1 MRERPLYFGPGNNLL
16 GIVTM
21 PTEPVPRT
29 PAVLLLNAG
38 LLHRVGPN
46 RLNVELARSLAE
58 VGVTSLRFDMAG
70 VGDSE
75 LQVGGMLDIERSR
88 QDVID
93 AMDGLSSSHGA
104 RRFVV
109 VGLCTG
115 AYNAFRAALVD
126 ERVVGCVLLDG
137 YSYPTARSKIRH
149 YRTRVFQARRWIGF
163 LRRKLGVEATAD
175 DQSGDLIIF
184 ENEYVS
190 RERFEGELGAL
201 LARDVQMLMI
211 YTEMGPLAFNYPE
224 QIHDAFPDLA
234 LDRGVDVRYYR
245 GADHTFTL
253 PGNRRRAI
261 RDTVDWVSTHFL
273 QDNLA
278 EVET

>member
-1 MRERPLYFGPGNNLL
+1 MNERPLYFGPDNNLL

-21 PTEPVPRT
+21 PEHPSPDA
-29 PAVLLLNAG
+29 PAVVLLNAG

-46 RLNVELARSLAE
+46 RLNVELARALAE
-58 VGVTSLRFDMAG
+58 AGFMSLRFDMAG

-88 QDVID
+88 QDVIE
-93 AMDGLSSSHGA
+93 ALDGLTSAHGA
-104 RRFVV
+104 TRFVLA
-109 VGLCTG
+109 GLCTG

-126 ERVVGCVLLDG
+126 DRVAGCVLLDG
-137 YSYPTARSKIRH
+137 YSYPTAKSKLRH

-163 LRRKLGVEATAD
+163 LRRKLGAGQPAG
-175 DQSGDLIIF
+175 DQGSDLVIF

-190 RERFEGELGAL
+190 KERFEGELTSLVDRGTQL
-201 LARDVQMLMI
+201 LMI

-224 QIHDAFPDLA
+224 QMHDAFSN
-234 LDRGVDVRYYR
+234 LDFDGTIDVRYYR

-253 PGNRRRAI
+253 PGNRRQAMVDI
-261 RDTVDWVSTHFL
+261 VDWMSEHFM

-278 EVET
+278 PVKP